1 MRGSSQRDFA
11 VFDFSEE
18 EAAVE
23 AAAGRFTAKLQ
34 SRLRPRMDGTVNK
47 NQFLEAYTSG
57 LSFKGNVTDI
67 ICVDMHKR
75 DNDTGSYAIDGPEK
89 GLALGDE
96 KAELDEIMSS
106 STKYDEHDQI
116 YPDNF
121 EDENLTRK
129 DTKIVGNSVLQ
140 NTVGNK
146 QFLDFPADVLFSCSI
161 SQRKFLYCIN
171 SI

>member
-1 MRGSSQRDFA
+1 MWLTPFFDKFVAIVCFTNLCNSNEIFVFSSDA
-11 VFDFSEE
+11 D
-18 EAAVE
+18 
-23 AAAGRFTAKLQ
+23 
-34 SRLRPRMDGTVNK
+34 
-47 NQFLEAYTSG
+47 TSG
-57 LSFKGNVTDI
+57 LTFKGDVTNI
-67 ICVDMHKR
+67 ICVDMHER
-75 DNDTGSYAIDGPEK
+75 DNDTGSYAIDGPEQ

-116 YPDNF
+116 FPDNF

-129 DTKIVGNSVLQ
+129 DTKAVGDSVLQ
-140 NTVGNK
+140 NPIGNK
-146 QFLDFPADVLFSCSI
+146 HFLDFPADVFSCSI